1 MAINCVGGL
10 PGGIEGYQIQGAQ
23 GIQGIQGAQGT
34 QGVQGLKG
42 PTGLPAP
49 ATVFYPVT
57 FAGSWSG
64 GTYTPNTVVVYNS
77 NQYISI
83 NQVQGGS
90 PPPFAPADWREVG
103 LAPTRTASGNVAF
116 DPETGGGYSWND
128 IEIDYSAYIG
138 LITAEFSKFNDTHWQ
153 IKELMETL
161 VEQVTLIRADQDIMA
176 QQQIKMA
183 IHQANMDASMASIR
197 DNHDLIRIVQE
208 HMRKLADTTGI
219 TTRSPYDYLYTYSTV
234 RGLELDNI
242 SIGQAIN
249 TFNGLPA
256 QTLASPSPAQMPP
269 PASKMMW
276 KGSWDESKTYVKDD
290 IVFYG
295 GKAFAAVKTSVG
307 APPENNKLWK
317 SVEDTDV
324 VKSEEPK
331 EVWKGTWNKNTNYPA
346 GSIVMFK
353 EGLEGNHINS
363 LNDLV
368 TSSAEAK
375 IYKAMENIP
384 SYLESNKK
392 PNDPPDAAGHTCW
405 ELVTKDEEFD
415 ECATTPANGIQ
426 IVSITGDFTCED
438 NSLGN
443 LVVDSPVIVKKI
455 CYTIDDFVQ
464 MYKGTYSAS
473 VYKTRAQE
481 IIPLYTGN
489 DEYIVGS
496 DTRYGIARYPDHGG
510 LAYWTTTS
518 LQQGWSAT
526 STELVTA
533 FFNSLDTIVDYT
545 RHLNDTKA
553 FDNTSNGCGFLAD
566 PDGWS
571 AGSTQSFIWTSR
583 TVPNTLG
590 IGHPAWGTKMNT
602 YAIWDAPGVYNP
614 IFRPI
619 SGTDGVCNI
628 GVNRPIKI
636 SILGGPPNSTVQI
649 TKSAN
654 VNDFFGVGYIA
665 GTVLSGTLTL
675 DAEGNFVDT
684 SNFFSI
690 VGVATYTT
698 TFDSV
703 FTLLN
708 GYTRTY
714 TVNVLESYIEPQ
726 IPSNPKTITYDLARQ
741 LNIGYEFTREVVIN
755 FPFDG
760 TYIFQGFV
768 DNWGKITLDGNT
780 VLDFNNNFLDTS
792 DPVIRALPIKK
803 GNHIVKLFAINYGP
817 QTSGN
822 PGGIGLSIVSGGI
835 GLIHD
840 HKGTKT
846 YKIKTT
852 NGINAFKLVN
862 LDNTEISTTPGL
874 AEGYIFNIEKKSPNY
889 NTTEIEFKGC
899 WEDCT
904 IYKVHQMVLHSETTW
919 ISTKDN
925 TGNEPKEG
933 SRYWRKI
940 TTEEAAFIDDPP
952 TWKGSWSD
960 ENTYVKHSIVSYLD
974 KSWISLKLVQST
986 PTPPSPDNAPDD
998 WKEVNDDTIRCQVP
1012 EGAIVEPEPPPAEED
1027 TTLTY
1032 QGTFDPEADYAAFD
1046 VVDTVLDDL
1055 IFLDPPRINDLI
1067 PIQDIVVD
1075 GAEPPS
1081 NFFDE
1086 AQPYAIGDIILF
1098 PSDAVDPDY
1107 YVCVR
1112 PVLPSITNSPDNNPS
1127 AWAKLLPVLKPT
1139 GETYDP
1145 NDIIPLYDPLTGD
1158 LFPDPDTG
1166 KVPLFMA
1173 LRPIQTVPTS
1183 VNTTPGQTVPTS
1195 INTIPGW
1202 VKLVPPLDSN
1212 ENIVAGPVKFNVNDP
1227 YKHQPPA
1234 PPPPPDEPISPVN
1247 IIGTVPTENDLPLT
1261 ADPNDAYINAENG
1274 SLYIFDGTDW
1284 INDGPNNIRLNST
1297 IWKDISEYTAGP
1309 PVNFIG
1315 PWDWR
1320 TYYNKDDVVIFCDIL
1335 YKAVEPS
1342 IGAVPPY
1349 NINNIPD
1356 TAYPE
1361 TKWIKL
1367 EIILGT

>member
-1 MAINCVGGL
+1 MAINCTGGL
-10 PGGIEGYQIQGAQ
+10 SSSIEGYQIQGAQ

-34 QGVQGLKG
+34 QGLQGLIG

-49 ATVFYPVT
+49 AANCDPI
-57 FAGSWSG
+57 G
-64 GTYTPNTVVVYNS
+64 P
-77 NQYISI
+77 
-83 NQVQGGS
+83 
-90 PPPFAPADWREVG
+90 
-103 LAPTRTASGNVAF
+103 APTRTNYSGGSF
-116 DPETGGGYSWND
+116 GPDGGSISWGD
-128 IEIDYSAYIG
+128 IEIDYSAHVDEIICQ
-138 LITAEFSKFNDTHWQ
+138 LHRLNDTHWS
-153 IKELMETL
+153 IKGLMEVL
-161 VEQVTLIRADQDIMA
+161 VQQVIQIRTDQDIMA

-183 IHQANMDASMASIR
+183 THQANMDASMASIR

-242 SIGQAIN
+242 SVGQAIN

-276 KGSWDESKTYVKDD
+276 KGSWDETKTYVKDD

-295 GKAFAAVKTSVG
+295 GKAYASVKTSVG
-307 APPENNKLWK
+307 APPSDNKLWK

-353 EGLEGNHINS
+353 EGLEGKHVNS

-426 IVSITGDFTCED
+426 IVSISGDFTCED
-438 NSLGN
+438 NSLGS
-443 LVVDSPVIVKKI
+443 LVVDSPVVVKKI

-464 MYKGTYSAS
+464 MYKGTYSTS

-489 DEYIVGS
+489 DEYTVGT
-496 DTRYGIARYPDHGG
+496 DKRYAIARYPDHGG

-526 STELVTA
+526 GTELITA
-533 FFNSLDTIVDYT
+533 FFNTLDTIVGYT
-545 RHLNDTKA
+545 RHLNDEKA

-571 AGSTQSFIWTSR
+571 AGTTQSFIWTSR
-583 TVPNTLG
+583 IVPNTLG
-590 IGHPAWGTKMNT
+590 VGHPAWGTKMNT

-619 SGTDGVCNI
+619 SGSDGVYNI
-628 GVNRPIKI
+628 GINKPIKI

-654 VNDFFGVGYIA
+654 VDDFFGVGYVA

-675 DAEGNFVDT
+675 DAEGNFVDA
-684 SNFFSI
+684 SNFFSL
-690 VGVATYTT
+690 VGVATYNV
-698 TFDSV
+698 TFDSA
-703 FTLLN
+703 FTVLN

-714 TVNVLESYIEPQ
+714 TVNVLQNYIEPQ
-726 IPSNPKTITYDLARQ
+726 IPSNPKTITYDLAKQ
-741 LNIGYEFTREVVIN
+741 LNIGYEFSREVVIN

-768 DNWGKITLDGNT
+768 DNWGKVTLDGNT

-792 DPVIRALPIKK
+792 DPVIKAVPIKK

-835 GLIHD
+835 GLIQD

-852 NGINAFKLVN
+852 NGINSFKLVN

-874 AEGYIFNIEKKSPNY
+874 AEGYIFNIEKKSPNF

-904 IYKVHQMVLHSETTW
+904 IYQVHQMVLHGETTW

-925 TGNEPKEG
+925 TGNEPKDG
-933 SRYWRKI
+933 SRYWRKV

-952 TWKGSWSD
+952 TWKGAWSD
-960 ENTYVKHSIVSYLD
+960 ENTYVKHSIVSYLN

-986 PTPPSPDNAPDD
+986 PTPPPPDLAPDD
-998 WKEVNDDTIRCQVP
+998 WKEVNDDTIRCQIPPVS
-1012 EGAIVEPEPPPAEED
+1012 AVEPEPEPTEED
-1027 TTLTY
+1027 TTLHY
-1032 QGTFDPEADYAAFD
+1032 QGTFDNEAEYAPFD
-1046 VVDTVLDDL
+1046 VVDTELDDL
-1055 IFLDPPRINDLI
+1055 IFLDPPRIVNLV
-1067 PIQDIVVD
+1067 PIEDIVVN
-1075 GAEPPS
+1075 GEEPP
-1081 NFFDE
+1081 NEFYDE
-1086 AQPYAIGDIILF
+1086 ALPYALGEIVKF
-1098 PSDAVDPDY
+1098 PFDAAIPDY

-1112 PVLPSITNSPDNNPS
+1112 PVLPSDSPNNKPD
-1127 AWAKLLPVLKPT
+1127 AWAKLLPELKPI
-1139 GETYDP
+1139 GETYNP
-1145 NDIIPLYDPLTGD
+1145 NDIISNQVV
-1158 LFPDPDTG
+1158 DPDTG
-1166 KVPLFMA
+1166 KAPLFMA
-1173 LRPIQTVPTS
+1173 LAPTQTVPT
-1183 VNTTPGQTVPTS
+1183 GLD
-1195 INTIPGW
+1195 TIPGW
-1202 VKLVPPLDSN
+1202 AKLIPPVDSN
-1212 ENIVAGPVKFNVNDP
+1212 GDTIPGAIKFNVDDPYDSNDP
-1227 YKHQPPA
+1227 
-1234 PPPPPDEPISPVN
+1234 
-1247 IIGTVPTENDLPLT
+1247 GT
-1261 ADPNDAYINAENG
+1261 
-1274 SLYIFDGTDW
+1274 LY
-1284 INDGPNNIRLNST
+1284 SS
-1297 IWKDISEYTAGP
+1297 IWKDISKYTAGP

-1320 TYYNKDDVVIFCDIL
+1320 TYYNTDDVVLFCDIL
-1335 YKAVEPS
+1335 YKATEPS

>member
-10 PGGIEGYQIQGAQ
+10 PSGIEGYQLQGAQ

-42 PTGLPAP
+42 PTGLPTP
-49 ATVFYPVT
+49 STVFYPVT
-57 FAGSWSG
+57 FLGNWSG
-64 GTYTPNTVVVYNS
+64 ASYAPNSVVIYNS

-83 NQVQGGS
+83 NQVSGG
-90 PPPFAPADWREVG
+90 PPPPLAPNNWREVG
-103 LAPTRTASGNVAF
+103 LAPTRTAAGNVAF
-116 DPETGGGYSWND
+116 NPEAGGSYSWND

-138 LITAEFSKFNDTHWQ
+138 LIAAELSKFNDIHWQ
-153 IKELMETL
+153 IKELMTTL

-295 GKAFAAVKTSVG
+295 GKAYASVKTSVG
-307 APPENNKLWK
+307 APPSDNKLWK

-353 EGLEGNHINS
+353 DGLEGSHINS

-415 ECATTPANGIQ
+415 ECATTPAHGIQ

-443 LVVDSPVIVKKI
+443 LVVDSPVVVKKI

-464 MYKGTYSAS
+464 MYKGTYTASA
-473 VYKTRAQE
+473 YKTRAQE

-489 DEYIVGS
+489 DEYTLPGDVK
-496 DTRYGIARYPDHGG
+496 RYGIARYPDHGG

-518 LQQGWSAT
+518 LQQGWTAT
-526 STELVTA
+526 SSQLIEA
-533 FFNSLDTIVDYT
+533 FFNALDSIVDYN
-545 RHLNDTKA
+545 RHLNDEKA
-553 FDNTSNGCGFLAD
+553 FDNTSNGCGFLED
-566 PDGWS
+566 PEGWS

-590 IGHPAWGTKMNT
+590 VAHPAWGSKMNT
-602 YAIWDAPGVYNP
+602 YAIWDPPGMYNP

-619 SGTDGVCNI
+619 SGSDGVYNI
-628 GVNRPIKI
+628 ALNKPIKI

-654 VNDFFGVGYIA
+654 VNDFFGAGYIA
-665 GTVLSGTLTL
+665 GTVLSGSLTL

-684 SNFFSI
+684 TNFFNI
-690 VGVATYTT
+690 VGVATYTA
-698 TFDSV
+698 TFDSG
-703 FTLLN
+703 FTVLN

-714 TVNVLESYIEPQ
+714 TVNALTSYVEPQ
-726 IPSNPKTITYDLARQ
+726 LPSDPKTITYDLAKQ

-760 TYIFQGFV
+760 TYIFQGYV
-768 DNWGKITLDGNT
+768 DNWGKITLDGNII
-780 VLDFNNNFLDTS
+780 LDFNNNFLDTS
-792 DPVIRALPIKK
+792 NPVIKAVPIKK
-803 GNHIVKLFAINYGP
+803 GNHIVKLFAINYGS

-822 PGGIGLSIVSGGI
+822 PGGIGLNIVSGGI
-835 GLIHD
+835 GLIHN

-852 NGINAFKLVN
+852 NGTNSFKLVN
-862 LDNTEISTTPGL
+862 LDGTEISTTPGL
-874 AEGYIFNIEKKSPNY
+874 AEGYIFNVEKKSPNF

-904 IYKVHQMVLHSETTW
+904 IYKVHEMVLHNETTW
-919 ISTKDN
+919 ISNKDN
-925 TGNEPKEG
+925 TGNEPKDG
-933 SRYWRKI
+933 SRYWRKV

-960 ENTYVKHSIVSYLD
+960 ENTYVKHSIVSYKD

-986 PTPPSPDNAPDD
+986 PTPPPPDEAPTD
-998 WKEVNDDTIRCQVP
+998 WKEVDDDSIKCQVP
-1012 EGAIVEPEPPPAEED
+1012 PVTPETPEPPPTVED
-1027 TTLTY
+1027 TTLSY
-1032 QGTFDPEADYAAFD
+1032 QGTFDPASDYAAYD
-1046 VVDTVLDDL
+1046 VVDTILDDL
-1055 IFLDPPRINDLI
+1055 IFLDPPRIIDLV
-1067 PIQDIVVD
+1067 PIEDIVVN
-1075 GAEPPS
+1075 GEEPL
-1081 NFFDE
+1081 NEFFDE
-1086 AQPYAIGDIILF
+1086 AQPYALGDIVLF
-1098 PSDAVDPDY
+1098 PFDAADPDY

-1112 PVLPSITNSPDNNPS
+1112 PVLPAVENNPDNNPG
-1127 AWAKLLPVLKPT
+1127 AWAKLLPVLKPS

-1145 NDIIPLYDPLTGD
+1145 NDIISIYDPVAD
-1158 LFPDPDTG
+1158 KNPI
-1166 KVPLFMA
+1166 FMA
-1173 LRPIQTVPTS
+1173 LKPIQTVPT
-1183 VNTTPGQTVPTS
+1183 TIDP
-1195 INTIPGW
+1195 IPGW
-1202 VKLVPPLDSN
+1202 VKLIPPVDSN
-1212 ENIVAGPVKFNVNDP
+1212 GDTIPGVVKFNVNDP
-1227 YKHQPPA
+1227 YDPSNP
-1234 PPPPPDEPISPVN
+1234 
-1247 IIGTVPTENDLPLT
+1247 GT
-1261 ADPNDAYINAENG
+1261 
-1274 SLYIFDGTDW
+1274 LY
-1284 INDGPNNIRLNST
+1284 ST
-1297 IWKDISEYTAGP
+1297 LWKDISEYTAGP

-1335 YKAVEPS
+1335 YKATEPS

-1356 TAYPE
+1356 TVYPE